1 MKEIDLQ
8 EVREYIISNP
18 NAKIYFGCD
27 STKFRKGGD
36 WHARFVTAIV
46 VYEKDRN
53 KIFGEVSYERDFDAN
68 PSRPA
73 LRMMNEV
80 YKVSAMVTELAED
93 LSDRYFEVHLDINP
107 NILHGSSVA
116 ISQAIGYIKGVNG
129 IEPKVKPD
137 AWCATHV
144 ADKLLKD

>member
-1 MKEIDLQ
+1 MKEIDLD
-8 EVREYIISNP
+8 EVRAYIESNT

-27 STKFRKGGD
+27 STKFRKDGS
-36 WHARFVTAIV
+36 WHARYVTAIV

-80 YKVSAMVTELAED
+80 YKVSAIVSELTD
-93 LSDRYFEVHLDINP
+93 ILVDRYFEVHLDINP

-116 ISQAIGYIKGVNG
+116 IGQAVGYIKGVNG
-129 IEPKVKPD
+129 IDPKVKPE

-144 ADKLLKD
+144 ADKLLKV